1 MSTHA
6 RAPRGVA
13 LAALTLLITLTLAPA
28 AGAAPRGLAE
38 SAGWWAALWSW
49 LAPAGLWGWA
59 KEGPIYDPN
68 GDPVKEGTIWD
79 PAGEPWAPPSGLLG
93 SRPGREEAAGGQ
105 HGHTKEGPDYDPDGH
120 RLASP
125 SSPLLGR
132 YSLVGAGW

>member
-49 LAPAGLWGWA
+49 LAPAGLGTWA
-59 KEGPIYDPN
+59 KAGPIYDPDGQRSAPPSGPLGRGEADGGRQGHTKAGPGYDPN
-68 GDPVKEGTIWD
+68 GQ
-79 PAGEPWAPPSGLLG
+79 AWAPPS
-93 SRPGREEAAGGQ
+93 
-105 HGHTKEGPDYDPDGH
+105 
-120 RLASP
+120 
-125 SSPLLGR
+125 SPLAGR
-132 YSLVGAGW
+132 YAQVGSGA